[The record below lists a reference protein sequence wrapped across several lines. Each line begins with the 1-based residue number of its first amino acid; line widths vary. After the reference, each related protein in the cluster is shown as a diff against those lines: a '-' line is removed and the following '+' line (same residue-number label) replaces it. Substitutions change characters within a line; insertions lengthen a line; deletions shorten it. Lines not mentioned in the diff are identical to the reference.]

1 MLRMPIFRLLFCRVE
16 SMQMTV
22 LYSNRGIR
30 PVRRV
35 QHPMFF
41 VEGMHRKMIP
51 SRMSKSRSPVPTVI
65 PLVANGQ
72 VLRNQ
77 GTSCKD

>member
-1 MLRMPIFRLLFCRVE
+1 MLRMPIFKLLFCRVE

-30 PVRRV
+30 LVRRV

-51 SRMSKSRSPVPTVI
+51 SRMSKSISPVPTVNTI
-65 PLVANGQ
+65 GS
-72 VLRNQ
+72 RW
-77 GTSCKD
+77 TSFNESGYFL